1 MGFDLSNSI
10 PRKYNEIYNKNLEG
24 AIPTIFIK
32 PPTIDLPRHV
42 ISIAKYRLSSSNDL
56 QCLAIRLTPKIKAP
70 KRANMGVSPDRKT
83 PQLGDTTHRTGG
95 KVPKHWGRD
104 EGKSRLLISGPLML
118 GNVVEIFELK
128 VNENMKH
135 ILIWNQSKHTK
146 RNKPHP
152 TWLENSAIDEDVY
165 RIQPLSTDFYH
176 TWHNNV
182 ISLME
187 KTWNYPLPAVD
198 SGLNIFHVL
207 CNLVSWQS
215 GGVEFR

>member
-1 MGFDLSNSI
+1 M
-10 PRKYNEIYNKNLEG
+10 KYINKNLEG

-32 PPTIDLPRHV
+32 HPTIDLPRHV

-83 PQLGDTTHRTGG
+83 PRLGDTTHRTGG
-95 KVPKHWGRD
+95 KVPKHWGRKKKQAVD
-104 EGKSRLLISGPLML
+104 IRAVDAWKCCQNICTKSIL
-118 GNVVEIFELK
+118 
-128 VNENMKH
+128 NMKH

-165 RIQPLSTDFYH
+165 LQPLSTDFYH

-187 KTWNYPLPAVD
+187 KTWNCPLPAVD